1 MASCC
6 LVAELET
13 LGGHCL
19 LLCGLDGT
27 LYQGASSVGE
37 RVMSAPG
44 CNIIPL
50 FSSYLQC
57 HQDKK
62 EEVSTK
68 TLQEL
73 FNAKYSD
80 LVKEEARKMP
90 YAKLQQ
96 LGIVFK
102 DLPDDLLREVGRVPR
117 KPALYGTGQRRKLWQ
132 TRHQWTLSVSF
143 SMDTSSPANDAP
155 STSDAITNVP
165 SIIRASPSTA
175 ITDTTTAPV
184 SGRTLSLCT
193 ANSLPTNSFSSVP
206 VSDTT
211 TTIYNV
217 SVPAVVQ
224 PSEIHS
230 STLPFGDSPSSVYST
245 FVPPNQAT
253 TRVQVRPPTSTRPC
267 GPLHRQPP
275 SQTGFIIPQGT
286 EFGMMLP
293 DTSSRIH
300 AVCVLTSRTQMHG
313 RSVAQGNVVVE
324 ILRVLNPALHPIFPG
339 AFDEE
344 EPVCV
349 GGFYEWP
356 CSQLKFMNHD

>member
-1 MASCC
+1 MFPFQWILPNLPVTPHL
-6 LVAELET
+6 LVPQSPMFQVPF
-13 LGGHCL
+13 
-19 LLCGLDGT
+19 GLPHP
-27 LYQGASSVGE
+27 
-37 RVMSAPG
+37 R
-44 CNIIPL
+44 PL
-50 FSSYLQC
+50 QT
-57 HQDKK
+57 Q
-62 EEVSTK
+62 
-68 TLQEL
+68 
-73 FNAKYSD
+73 
-80 LVKEEARKMP
+80 P
-90 YAKLQQ
+90 
-96 LGIVFK
+96 
-102 DLPDDLLREVGRVPR
+102 LP
-117 KPALYGTGQRRKLWQ
+117 
-132 TRHQWTLSVSF
+132 LSV
-143 SMDTSSPANDAP
+143 
-155 STSDAITNVP
+155 
-165 SIIRASPSTA
+165 
-175 ITDTTTAPV
+175 V
-184 SGRTLSLCT
+184 SH
-193 ANSLPTNSFSSVP
+193 SVYVRQIAFP

-230 STLPFGDSPSSVYST
+230 STLPFGDSPSSVFST

-253 TRVQVRPPTSTRPC
+253 TRVQVRPPTSARPC

-275 SQTGFIIPQGT
+275 SQTGFIIPQGKIACLQHYKYECSMYFIHVFYLYSTGT

-293 DTSSRIH
+293 DTSSTIH

-324 ILRVLNPALHPIFPG
+324 VLRVLNPALHPIFPG